1 MSQNKI
7 AVLVAS
13 ILTVVWVCI
22 FGFVNFV
29 DSPTMPSPLSPGT
42 LTLIILLLVPAA
54 LIWLAVAS
62 VATSIQTDNR
72 LWKLENDVRNIRAQL
87 SNGQKLRDQG
97 KQPEWFG
104 NPVSALQADAESSVQ
119 ASEGQREVEEGE
131 DPQSDGEPPEG
142 DAPPEQ
148 GEEVISNSILIRAL
162 NFAEDDQDVM
172 GIAAVE
178 TAARIPEV
186 ADLLNASMRVLE
198 LFADIGI
205 TVDQVSTQLS
215 NPDDW
220 RNAALDGSGRPFT
233 GLYQILDPRFA
244 NAVRKARQG
253 NPELADASRDL
264 RERAIA
270 LLEKFTQDAD
280 DNEIIGLLNTRTYRS
295 FILLDH
301 ADA

>member
-13 ILTVVWVCI
+13 ILTAVWVCI

-29 DSPTMPSPLSPGT
+29 DSPTMPSPLSPET
-42 LTLIILLLVPAA
+42 LTLVILLLVPAA
-54 LIWLAVAS
+54 LIWLAAAS
-62 VATSIQTDNR
+62 VATSIQSDNR
-72 LWKLENDVRNIRAQL
+72 LWKLESDVRNIRSQL
-87 SNGQKLRDQG
+87 ASDRRIRDQG
-97 KQPEWFG
+97 NQPEWLG
-104 NPVSALQADAESSVQ
+104 DPVSALQADAETSELP
-119 ASEGQREVEEGE
+119 SEGRRTAEEGGN
-131 DPQSDGEPPEG
+131 PQSDADLPAA
-142 DAPPEQ
+142 DTPPEQ

-162 NFAEDDQDVM
+162 NFAEDEKDVM

-178 TAARIPEV
+178 TASRIPEV
-186 ADLLNASMRVLE
+186 ADLLNSSMRVLE

-205 TVDQVSTQLS
+205 TVDQMGTQLS

-220 RNAALDGSGRPFT
+220 RDAALAGSGRPFT

-244 NAVRKARQG
+244 TAVRRARQG

-270 LLEKFTQDAD
+270 LLGEFAQDAD

-301 ADA
+301 AGA

>member
-7 AVLVAS
+7 AVVVAS
-13 ILTVVWVCI
+13 ILTAVWLCI

-29 DSPTMPSPLSPGT
+29 DGPSNLSFVSPET
-42 LTLIILLLVPAA
+42 LTLLILALIPAA
-54 LIWLAVAS
+54 LIWLAAAS

-72 LWKLENDVRNIRAQL
+72 LWRLESDIRNIRSQL
-87 SNGQKLRDQG
+87 SSDRKIRDQG
-97 KQPEWFG
+97 NQAERFGDPVNTHEAEAETSVQPSEGPQTDEEGG
-104 NPVSALQADAESSVQ
+104 NQSDADPPAADAPTEQ
-119 ASEGQREVEEGE
+119 DEEI
-131 DPQSDGEPPEG
+131 
-142 DAPPEQ
+142 
-148 GEEVISNSILIRAL
+148 VSNSILIRAL
-162 NFAEDDQDVM
+162 NFAEDEKDVA

-186 ADLLNASMRVLE
+186 ADLLNSSMRVLE

-205 TVDQVSTQLS
+205 TVDQMSTQLS
-215 NPDDW
+215 NPDEW
-220 RNAALDGSGRPFT
+220 RDAVLADSGRPFT

-244 NAVRKARQG
+244 TAVRRARQR

-264 RERAIA
+264 RERATA
-270 LLEKFTQDAD
+270 WLEKFAQDAD

-301 ADA
+301 AGA

>member
-13 ILTVVWVCI
+13 ILTVIWVCI

-29 DSPTMPSPLSPGT
+29 DSPTTPSPLSPGT
-42 LTLIILLLVPAA
+42 LTLIILLVVPAA

-72 LWKLENDVRNIRAQL
+72 LWKLESDVRNIRAQL
-87 SNGQKLRDQG
+87 SNGQKIRDQG

-104 NPVSALQADAESSVQ
+104 DPASAIQAGAESSVQ
-119 ASEGQREVEEGE
+119 PSEGQLTVEEGG
-131 DPQSDGEPPEG
+131 DPQSDGESPE
-142 DAPPEQ
+142 DDTPPEQ

-186 ADLLNASMRVLE
+186 ADLLNSSMRVLE

-244 NAVRKARQG
+244 NAVRRARQG

-270 LLEKFTQDAD
+270 LLGKFAQDAD

>member
-7 AVLVAS
+7 AVVVAS
-13 ILTVVWVCI
+13 ILTAVWVCI

-29 DSPTMPSPLSPGT
+29 DGPTSPSFLSPEA
-42 LTLIILLLVPAA
+42 LTLVILLLVPAV
-54 LIWLAVAS
+54 LIWLAAAS

-72 LWKLENDVRNIRAQL
+72 LWRLESDIRNIRSQL
-87 SNGQKLRDQG
+87 SCDRKIRDQG
-97 KQPEWFG
+97 NQPERFTD
-104 NPVSALQADAESSVQ
+104 PVNTLEADAETSVQ
-119 ASEGQREVEEGE
+119 PSGGQPTVEEGGNPGSDA
-131 DPQSDGEPPEG
+131 DPPATDEPAEPDGEI
-142 DAPPEQ
+142 
-148 GEEVISNSILIRAL
+148 VSNSILIRAL
-162 NFAEDDQDVM
+162 NFAEDERDVA

-186 ADLLNASMRVLE
+186 ADLLNSSMRVLE

-205 TVDQVSTQLS
+205 TVDQMSTQLS

-220 RNAALDGSGRPFT
+220 RNAALDDSGRPFT
-233 GLYQILDPRFA
+233 GLYQILDPRYA
-244 NAVRKARQG
+244 TAVRRARQG

-264 RERAIA
+264 RERATA
-270 LLEKFTQDAD
+270 WLEKFAQDAD

-301 ADA
+301 AGA

>member
-7 AVLVAS
+7 AVVVAT
-13 ILTVVWVCI
+13 ILTAVWVCV

-29 DSPTMPSPLSPGT
+29 DGPTNPSFVSPET
-42 LTLIILLLVPAA
+42 LTLVTLLLVPAV
-54 LIWLAVAS
+54 LIWLAAAS
-62 VATSIQTDNR
+62 VATSLQTDNR
-72 LWKLENDVRNIRAQL
+72 LWRLESDIRNLRSQL
-87 SNGQKLRDQG
+87 SSDRIIRDQG
-97 KQPEWFG
+97 NQPERFAEHV
-104 NPVSALQADAESSVQ
+104 NAHEEDAETSVKPP
-119 ASEGQREVEEGE
+119 EGQLPVEEGGSSR
-131 DPQSDGEPPEG
+131 SDVDHPAA
-142 DAPPEQ
+142 DAPTEQ
-148 GEEVISNSILIRAL
+148 DEEIVSNSILIRAL
-162 NFAEDDQDVM
+162 NFAEDEKDVA

-186 ADLLNASMRVLE
+186 ADLLNSSMRVLE

-220 RNAALDGSGRPFT
+220 RNAALDDSGRPFT

-244 NAVRKARQG
+244 TAVRRARQR

-264 RERAIA
+264 RERATA
-270 LLEKFTQDAD
+270 LLERFMQDAD

-301 ADA
+301 AGA